1 MSVSAGS
8 GCHEIRLSL
17 LALTTRLINCVWWRA
32 RKPVSGSLCRWP
44 TTELWSI
51 WAEFEEIMVLSAQTS
66 CRTETP
72 TTSVLTYHSH
82 GLSKAGSE
90 PFWLVHQ
97 VLDSWSVSLVYPCDP
112 DTTLCNGWVISDSVQ
127 FFSFSRFRMFP
138 RTGSR
143 KGGGFYDDLCFYEVS
158 LYGDDE
164 SKPPRPIVLAFGYIQ
179 SN

>member
-8 GCHEIRLSL
+8 GCHEIRWSL
-17 LALTTRLINCVWWRA
+17 LALTIRQINCVWWRA

-66 CRTETP
+66 CRTEMP

-97 VLDSWSVSLVYPCDP
+97 VLDSWSVSLVYPCNP
-112 DTTLCNGWVISDSVQ
+112 DTTLCNGLVPE
-127 FFSFSRFRMFP
+127 SFQ
-138 RTGSR
+138 
-143 KGGGFYDDLCFYEVS
+143 
-158 LYGDDE
+158 
-164 SKPPRPIVLAFGYIQ
+164 IQ
-179 SN
+179 SSFFLSPGLGCFLGQGVTKGRRFLWWFVFLWGVTLWWWV